1 MHRLIGTA
9 LVLCI
14 TLLFVAQAPAAQTSQ
29 KGSYVVA
36 PFTINGPSE
45 FGYLGKAIPSMLAS
59 RLYWKGHFEPASD
72 ASSSVGSVSNMEA
85 ARRALKSS
93 GADYLVW
100 GDVNIAGQNAMINAR
115 VIDKAGKEWRR
126 EATSTVNDLIPSL
139 QNVADGINAELFG
152 RPLATSQVASG
163 SLSRTGARQ
172 LNPVVIQNETT
183 QSQVYLNPQIRYQG
197 RDGDRLRTQRM
208 PFASRAMITGDFNG
222 DGKNEVVIMSKN
234 QLYVYRWGDTL
245 EPLAEYKLPRTQIT
259 LALNSID
266 LDRDRVP
273 EIIVTSVGLD
283 SDRSISKDSA
293 SMLYTDSDKPYS
305 YILSFKG
312 GKFREIAT
320 RLPFY
325 LNVVKMPPLYAP
337 TLVGQRGDKNVIFSR
352 AGVYEVMRQGG
363 EFVFTNRLS
372 LPKGVNVFNFMWLP
386 ASSQRDPELMI
397 SVDKHDK
404 IKVFSKNN
412 KELYTSAEAYSGS
425 QCGIEESVDLPGMG
439 TTDIITPGVY
449 YLPMRMIATDL
460 DQNGQWE
467 LLVNHPISVA
477 AQFFSSYREYPEGEI
492 QALTWDGV
500 GMSML
505 WKTRRIKGTVVDF
518 SLCDVNN
525 DGVIDLV
532 VCLNTH
538 SGALGINN
546 RKTTL
551 VAYPLDLSQADPN
564 TPPVIENR

>member
-14 TLLFVAQAPAAQTSQ
+14 TLLFAAQAPAAQASQ

-72 ASSSVGSVSNMEA
+72 ASGVGSVAGTDA
-85 ARRALKSS
+85 ARRALKAS

-115 VIDKAGKEWRR
+115 VVDKAGKEWRR

-139 QNVADGINAELFG
+139 QSVADGINAELFG
-152 RPLATSQVASG
+152 RPLATSQAASG
-163 SLSRTGARQ
+163 SLSRTGARPI
-172 LNPVVIQNETT
+172 NSEMIQNETT

-208 PFASRAMITGDFNG
+208 PFASRAMITGDFDG

-234 QLYVYRWGDTL
+234 DLYVYRWADML
-245 EPLAEYKLPRTQIT
+245 QPLAEYRLPRSQIT

-273 EIIVTSVGLD
+273 EIVVTSVGID
-283 SDRSISKDSA
+283 SDRTTSKDSA
-293 SMLYTDSDKPYS
+293 SMLYTESDKPYS
-305 YILSFKG
+305 YVLSFKG
-312 GKFREIAT
+312 GKFREIAS

-363 EFVFTNRLS
+363 DFVFTNRIA
-372 LPKGVNVFNFMWLP
+372 LPKSVNVFNFMWLP
-386 ASSQRDPELMI
+386 GNGRNDPELMI
-397 SVDKHDK
+397 SLNKHDK
-404 IKVFSKNN
+404 IRVFDKNG
-412 KELYTSAEAYSGS
+412 KELYTSAEVYSGS
-425 QCGIEESVDLPGMG
+425 QCGIEESVDLPGLG
-439 TTDIITPGVY
+439 STDIITPGIY
-449 YLPMRMIATDL
+449 YLPMRMIAADL

-467 LLVNHPISVA
+467 LLVNHPVSVA

-500 GMSML
+500 GTSML

-525 DGVIDLV
+525 DGVLDLV
-532 VCLNTH
+532 VCLNT
-538 SGALGINN
+538 SAGTLGVNA

-551 VAYPLDLSQADPN
+551 VAYPLNLDQADPN

>member
-1 MHRLIGTA
+1 MIGTA

-14 TLLFVAQAPAAQTSQ
+14 TLLFAAQAPAAQTSQ
-29 KGSYVVA
+29 KSSYVVA

-72 ASSSVGSVSNMEA
+72 ASGGVGSVSSLDA
-85 ARRALKSS
+85 ARRALKAS

-100 GDVNIAGQNAMINAR
+100 GDVNLAGQNAMISAR
-115 VIDKAGKEWRR
+115 VLDKAGKEWRR
-126 EATSTVNDLIPSL
+126 EATTTVNDLIPSL

-163 SLSRTGARQ
+163 STSRTGRQ
-172 LNPVVIQNETT
+172 LNPAMVQNETS

-208 PFASRAMITGDFNG
+208 PYASRAMITGDFDG
-222 DGKNEVVIMSKN
+222 DGKNEVVIMDKN
-234 QLYVYRWGDTL
+234 QLHVYRWGKQL

-266 LDRDRVP
+266 LNRDRVP
-273 EIIVTSVGLD
+273 EIVVSSVGLD
-283 SDRSISKDSA
+283 SDRSTSKDSA
-293 SMLYTDSDKPYS
+293 SMLFTESDKPYS

-320 RLPFY
+320 RLPY
-325 LNVVKMPPLYAP
+325 YMNVVKMPPLYAP
-337 TLVGQRGDKNVIFSR
+337 VLVGQRGDRNTIFSR
-352 AGVYEVMRQGG
+352 SGVYEVMRQGSD
-363 EFVFTNRLS
+363 FVLTNRLA

-386 ASSQRDPELMI
+386 ASGQHSDELMA
-397 SVDKHDK
+397 SVNKHDK
-404 IKVFSKNN
+404 IQIFNKNG
-412 KELYTSAEAYSGS
+412 KELYLSAEPYSGS
-425 QCGIEESVDLPGMG
+425 QCGIEECVDLPGLG

-449 YLPMRMIATDL
+449 YLPMRMIAADL
-460 DQNGQWE
+460 DRNGQWE

-477 AQFFSSYREYPEGEI
+477 AQFFSSYRDYPEGEI

-500 GMSML
+500 GLSML

-525 DGVIDLV
+525 DGVLDLV

-538 SGALGINN
+538 TGVLGVNS

-551 VAYPLDLSQADPN
+551 VAYPLDLDQADPN
-564 TPPVIENR
+564 TPPVIER

>member
-1 MHRLIGTA
+1 MHRMIRTA

-14 TLLFVAQAPAAQTSQ
+14 TLLFAAQAPAAQSAQ

-36 PFTINGPSE
+36 PFVINGPSE

-59 RLYWKGHFEPASD
+59 RLYWKGHFEPASEG
-72 ASSSVGSVSNMEA
+72 AGNVGSVSGSEA
-85 ARRALKSS
+85 ARRALSAS

-100 GDVNIAGQNAMINAR
+100 GDVNIAGQNAMIHAR
-115 VIDKAGKEWRR
+115 VLDKAGKEWRR
-126 EATSTVNDLIPSL
+126 EATSTVNDLIPTL
-139 QNVADGINAELFG
+139 QNLADGINAELFG

-163 SLSRTGARQ
+163 STSRTGARP
-172 LNPVVIQNETT
+172 LNPAMVQNETT

-197 RDGDRLRTQRM
+197 RDGDRLRTQRL

-222 DGKNEVVIMSKN
+222 DGKNEVVIMDQN
-234 QLYVYRWGDTL
+234 QLFVYRWTDML
-245 EPLAEYKLPRTQIT
+245 QPMDEYKLPRTQIT
-259 LALNSID
+259 LALNRID

-273 EIIVTSVGLD
+273 EIIVSSVGLD
-283 SDRSISKDSA
+283 SDRSTSKDSA
-293 SMLYTDSDKPYS
+293 SMLFTESDKPYS
-305 YILSFKG
+305 YVLSFKG

-325 LNVVKMPPLYAP
+325 LNVVKMPPLYTP

-352 AGVYEVMRQGG
+352 AGVYEVMRQGND
-363 EFVFTNRLS
+363 FVFTSRLA
-372 LPKGVNVFNFMWLP
+372 LPKGTNVFNFMWFP
-386 ASSQRDPELMI
+386 VSNQRSGEVMI

-404 IKVFSKNN
+404 LKVFGQNN
-412 KELYTSAEAYSGS
+412 KELYLSAEAYSGS
-425 QCGIEESVDLPGMG
+425 QCGIEESVDLPGLG
-439 TTDIITPGVY
+439 TTDIITPGIY
-449 YLPMRMIATDL
+449 YLPMRMIAADL
-460 DQNGQWE
+460 DRNGQWE

-477 AQFFSSYREYPEGEI
+477 AQFFGSYREYPEGEI

-500 GMSML
+500 GLNML

-518 SLCDVNN
+518 ALNDVNN
-525 DGVIDLV
+525 DGVLDLV

-538 SGALGINN
+538 AGALGLNS
-546 RKTTL
+546 RRTTL
-551 VAYPLDLSQADPN
+551 VAYPLDLEQADPN

>member
-1 MHRLIGTA
+1 MYRMLSAA

-14 TLLFVAQAPAAQTSQ
+14 TLLFAAQAPAAQTSQ

-72 ASSSVGSVSNMEA
+72 ASGGVGSVSGLEA
-85 ARRALKSS
+85 ARRALNAS

-100 GDVNIAGQNAMINAR
+100 GDVNIAGQNAMISAR
-115 VIDKAGKEWRR
+115 VVDKSGKEWRR
-126 EATSTVNDLIPSL
+126 EATTTVNDLIPSL

-152 RPLATSQVASG
+152 RPLATSQLAAG
-163 SLSRTGARQ
+163 SASRTGARP
-172 LNPVVIQNETT
+172 LNPVMVQNETS

-208 PFASRAMITGDFNG
+208 PFASRAMITGDFDG
-222 DGKNEVVIMSKN
+222 DGKNEVIIMSKN
-234 QLYVYRWGDTL
+234 QLYVYRWTDTL
-245 EPLAEYKLPRTQIT
+245 QPMAEYKLPRTQIT

-273 EIIVTSVGLD
+273 EIVVSSVGID
-283 SDRSISKDSA
+283 SDKTTSKDSA
-293 SMLYTDSDKPYS
+293 SMLYTESDKPYA

-312 GKFREIAT
+312 GKFREIAS
-320 RLPFY
+320 RLPYY
-325 LNVVKMPPLYAP
+325 LNVVKMPPLYSP
-337 TLVGQRGDKNVIFSR
+337 VLVGQRGDKNHIFSR
-352 AGVYEVMRQGG
+352 AGVYEVMRQGK
-363 EFVFTNRLS
+363 EFVFTNRIA

-386 ASSQRDPELMI
+386 ASGQQSAELMV

-404 IKVFSKNN
+404 IQVFGRNN
-412 KELYTSAEAYSGS
+412 KELYVSAEAYSGS
-425 QCGIEESVDLPGMG
+425 QCGIEESVDLPGLG

-460 DQNGQWE
+460 DRNNQWE

-500 GMSML
+500 GLNML

-525 DGVIDLV
+525 DGVLDLV

-538 SGALGINN
+538 TGALGINS

-551 VAYPLDLSQADPN
+551 VAYPLDLEQADPN